1 MIKAIFACDEDWG
14 IGKDNSIPW
23 NDRIDQK
30 WFKESTLGKVVVM
43 GRNTYESLT
52 SPLSLRDNVVISNS
66 LESIPRGFL
75 YSGDIDTAMTQI
87 IERFGSRDIFII
99 GGYAF
104 SVLVMRVGDI
114 SFVALFRYS
123 AVIWTLLIGFWVFGD
138 WPDELTLL
146 GAAIIALS
154 GGYTMLREARIKRL
168 SNGV

>member
-1 MIKAIFACDEDWG
+1 MIKAIFACDEAWG
-14 IGKDNSIPW
+14 IGKDGTIPW

-75 YSGDIDTAMTQI
+75 YSGDIDTTMTQI

-99 GGYAF
+99 GGAQLFEGVLSYVDEVLINRISGTYDCDVFLNQTTVSSNF
-104 SVLVMRVGDI
+104 SSASIDSPEGLN
-114 SFVALFRYS
+114 LERY
-123 AVIWTLLIGFWVFGD
+123 V
-138 WPDELTLL
+138 
-146 GAAIIALS
+146 
-154 GGYTMLREARIKRL
+154 R
-168 SNGV
+168 N

>member
-14 IGKDNSIPW
+14 IGKDNAIPW

-87 IERFGSRDIFII
+87 IERFGSRDIFVI
-99 GGYAF
+99 GGSQLFEGVLSHVDEVLINRISGTYDCDVFLNQATVNSNF
-104 SVLVMRVGDI
+104 SSASIDSPEGLN
-114 SFVALFRYS
+114 LERY
-123 AVIWTLLIGFWVFGD
+123 V
-138 WPDELTLL
+138 
-146 GAAIIALS
+146 
-154 GGYTMLREARIKRL
+154 R
-168 SNGV
+168 N